1 MSDSGFTVTMAGVAS
16 EAAGATVVVPTL
28 NRGAYLVD
36 TVRDLLVQSYRP
48 LEILIV
54 DQSDNEDPELK
65 ALIHANPEVI
75 TYHRVTF
82 RGLPIARNFGWQNA
96 RYEAIIFVDDDI
108 RCGPEL
114 VAEHVRALRIEGVG
128 IVAGAID
135 EKNGDTGDPNTPGKL
150 GLLTAIPERGFHSR
164 LSCFVDHAP
173 GGNFSCW
180 RKVLAGVGGFDEAFS
195 AGAALYEELEFC
207 LRAKRGGFRTY
218 FQGSAR
224 LLHLAASGG
233 GCRERNI
240 VQYCY
245 WLSYNRAILV
255 SRYLPKIATPV
266 AFTRLVVSLC
276 SFALHYRTLDV
287 ILKGISGF
295 FDGQRAAGKARR
307 CTAAIHLATTLS
319 KQ

>member
-1 MSDSGFTVTMAGVAS
+1 MSDSEITMTMASAVS
-16 EAAGATVVVPTL
+16 EAMGATVVVPTL

-54 DQSDNEDPELK
+54 DQSDNQDSELK
-65 ALIHANPEVI
+65 ALVESNPDVI

-82 RGLPIARNFGWQNA
+82 RGLPIARNYGWQNA
-96 RYEAIIFVDDDI
+96 RYEAVIFVDDDI

-114 VAEHVRALRIEGVG
+114 VAEHVRALQIEGVG

-135 EKNGDTGDPNTPGKL
+135 EKNGDTGDPNQPGKL
-150 GLLTAIPERGFHSR
+150 GCLTAIPERGFHSR

-180 RKVLAGVGGFDEAFS
+180 RKVLIGVGGFDEAFS

-207 LRAKRGGFRTY
+207 LRAKQGGFRTY

-255 SRYLPKIATPV
+255 SRYLPKIAAPV
-266 AFTRLVVSLC
+266 AFTRLVLSLF
-276 SFALHYRTLDV
+276 SFARHYRTFDV
-287 ILKGISGF
+287 ISRGISGF
-295 FDGQRAAGKARR
+295 FDGLRASGKARR
-307 CTAAIHLATTLS
+307 CTGAFHPTTTLS
-319 KQ
+319 KP